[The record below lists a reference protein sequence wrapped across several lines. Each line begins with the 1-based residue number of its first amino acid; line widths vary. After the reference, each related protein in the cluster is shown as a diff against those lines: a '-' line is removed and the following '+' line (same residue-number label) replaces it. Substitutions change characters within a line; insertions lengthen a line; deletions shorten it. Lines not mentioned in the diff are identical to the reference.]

1 MENMVAILLQK
12 TSDTNKFIKAD
23 SNRALDM
30 MLDNVSVARAV
41 TAVTGEGLGHRSS
54 QVRAT
59 VARLLAAVVRRL
71 GAVGSL
77 AGQKDITDRLVPAAA
92 QLVREG
98 DLQTR

>member
-1 MENMVAILLQK
+1 MEKLVTLLLHK

-23 SNRALDM
+23 SNRALDL
-30 MLDNVSVARAV
+30 MLDSVSVPRAIVAV
-41 TAVTGEGLGHRSS
+41 TTEGLGHRSS

-59 VARLLAAVVRRL
+59 VARLLAVLVRRL
-71 GAVGSL
+71 GAAGSL
-77 AGQKDITDRLVPAAA
+77 SGQKDVTDRLVPAAA